1 MLQLLRNYA
10 LERNFVVA
18 DVDLSPERRLWGSNG
33 EGLATYREAM
43 HNLSTK
49 TRPDGGALAALLERW
64 ISDVL
69 ALVQRESSLDPASP
83 EFGSKVNNR
92 ILELASS
99 MEGLVHG
106 FDFATVLSSYWRGYQ
121 AVSYTHLRAHETRH
135 DLVCR

>member
-83 EFGSKVNNR
+83 E
-92 ILELASS
+92 
-99 MEGLVHG
+99 
-106 FDFATVLSSYWRGYQ
+106 LSLIHISEPTRLGMISY
-121 AVSYTHLRAHETRH
+121 AVFCLKKKNK
-135 DLVCR
+135 